1 MCFTNEAITPFL
13 QQSRALL
20 KNTFSQISS
29 FEGPSHSEGPSP
41 TPGVQAVYRDRDC
54 CPQGLQKN
62 RGKRGKNCNKRKL
75 NWCGGSRSMPAPS
88 WLLTRPCPI
97 LCFLQESHLGY
108 PLSSPY
114 SITSQKETAS
124 IIFPAQCGTVN
135 AFIPCN
141 INITASTIPKRKNH
155 VHQTNKSSITN
166 HSITM
171 LQSTYLHLF
180 YHGYWL
186 CQVYLA

>member
-13 QQSRALL
+13 QQSRALF

-29 FEGPSHSEGPSP
+29 FESPSHSEGPSP

-124 IIFPAQCGTVN
+124 IILWYRSVRIGWALTKRVYSMSVHTEGNYGLVLRAGQSARETCR
-135 AFIPCN
+135 N
-141 INITASTIPKRKNH
+141 ISLIKR
-155 VHQTNKSSITN
+155 
-166 HSITM
+166 
-171 LQSTYLHLF
+171 
-180 YHGYWL
+180 
-186 CQVYLA
+186 VYLKLGEFLKS